1 MKAMKHEVSSI
12 QFRSKLEARWNY
24 FLGDYDCNISKDGG
38 RYGGPFEW
46 PIEYEPYL
54 HDVDGYIP
62 DFIIFGDKKKILV
75 EVKPISYIKDF
86 YEYEYKEF
94 REKVKRANI
103 FKKGYHLIIVGT
115 RINFTPSSNKYFTFG
130 IHLTDNE
137 QLDKCKYLATFVKN
151 GEKGGLGL
159 LNPLNFKWPDERELS
174 YEQSKKSYFQ
184 LKKEL
189 GPDKFNVED
198 LICDRYQEFNEPQ
211 KNWYASDD
219 PFDLHYRN
227 WAIGKWNGAGSLL
240 QWRPKK

>member
-86 YEYEYKEF
+86 YEDDTLRIHKNVNWVPTLTKTLQDIGIT
-94 REKVKRANI
+94 RRASIASMKPKAKIPLHRDGDPNPPDGI
-103 FKKGYHLIIVGT
+103 VLRGIIGLDVPVEEGKKCYIMV
-115 RINFTPSSNKYFTFG
+115 R
-130 IHLTDNE
+130 D
-137 QLDKCKYLATFVKN
+137 
-151 GEKGGLGL
+151 
-159 LNPLNFKWPDERELS
+159 
-174 YEQSKKSYFQ
+174 
-184 LKKEL
+184 
-189 GPDKFNVED
+189 
-198 LICDRYQEFNEPQ
+198 
-211 KNWYASDD
+211 
-219 PFDLHYRN
+219 
-227 WAIGKWNGAGSLL
+227 
-240 QWRPKK
+240 RPKKTWQTREIKNQSVCLFQPNAIHSVINQLNGWRYVVLFDTVVWFEDYPEVVKSCRTTGCWANLD